1 VLYGNLLS
9 LYTKAIETP
18 QYLIKDFVM
27 SENTRNMEKDSAR
40 RHFFENGGTPSMW
53 RGSKRVF
60 KDRKKETNKYACRDN
75 KEE

>member
-1 VLYGNLLS
+1 
-9 LYTKAIETP
+9 
-18 QYLIKDFVM
+18 M